1 MKAATPVNGSDT
13 FPNTTTD
20 VCTLIETLA
29 VQEIRNVKSAN
40 RIDDGLYYYDLT
52 DSDGVV
58 IEQAVINKATKRVF
72 DKTKCDMSPLDPSL
86 AVRYFNNFE
95 TRQYKVTVRR
105 DDIRKIIANKGVGVE
120 DVVAEILDTL
130 TQGRDSDDFKS
141 SRSLIMN
148 TEGLTDY
155 RYTLAGVPANMEG
168 VLYAI
173 RDMYE
178 TLRDENSGYN
188 FTMYETATPE
198 KDIRI
203 AISSKL
209 MNLLDVTTL
218 ANIFNLSKV
227 ELMGKLV
234 VIPVSDL
241 TRANWYKV
249 VVYDRMAFNRA
260 RRINDITFDECASG
274 RYVNYFLTVEDA
286 FFYSPLFKVVELD
299 VSAAATAKYNSIITG
314 LQVEPQD
321 NNL

>member
-1 MKAATPVNGSDT
+1 MAVVTPVNGSET
-13 FPNTTTD
+13 FPNNPND
-20 VCTLIETLA
+20 VYTLIETLA

-58 IEQAVINKATKRVF
+58 IEQAVINKAVKRVF

-95 TRQYKVTVRR
+95 TRQYKATVRR

-148 TEGLTDY
+148 TEGVLDY
-155 RYTLAGVPANMEG
+155 STILGGAPANMEG

-178 TLRDENSGYN
+178 SLRDENTGYDS
-188 FTMYETATPE
+188 TTYETATPE
-198 KDIRI
+198 RDIRI

-241 TRANWYKV
+241 DRANWYKV

-286 FFYSPLFKVVELD
+286 FFYSPLFKATQLD
-299 VSAAATAKYNSIITG
+299 VSAAATAKYNSIITASSRAAR
-314 LQVEPQD
+314 
-321 NNL
+321 